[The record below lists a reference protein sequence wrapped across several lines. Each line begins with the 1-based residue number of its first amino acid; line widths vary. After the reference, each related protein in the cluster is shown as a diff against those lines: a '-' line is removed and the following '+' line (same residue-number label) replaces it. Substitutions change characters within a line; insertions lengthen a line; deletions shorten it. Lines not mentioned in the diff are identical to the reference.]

1 MTEVVVLE
9 RESAAP
15 AMGAGGATLLAFAD
29 ADGEPGGWRLLSGG
43 AVIGRG
49 DDIADLPEQKSW
61 VRVVLAVPG
70 SDVALHW
77 LELEGEPT
85 PAQAAAAARLRLAD
99 EIAGP
104 IETMHVAAGR
114 REKGL
119 TAIAAVPV
127 ARMQAWLDAARGLDM
142 EPEVV
147 IPAPL
152 LLLAPGEG
160 LVRYQG
166 GAPAAD
172 YRGVAQAFAIED
184 ELAAL
189 LVGDASVAEIGDAVR
204 EAGFGP
210 ALADPAINL
219 RQGPFAP
226 RRERVVHTT
235 SLKRLFLYGLILLLV
250 TLAIEITAIVRT
262 SQAADRIEAEATE
275 LRAAIGSAPG
285 ASGPRG
291 GFATAAGALFDAVRD
306 TQNVTLT
313 RIVYQPDG
321 TLRASLLA
329 DSQATLDGMRGRLEA
344 RGIQAS
350 AGPPTMLSGQA
361 AAELTMRARR

>member
-1 MTEVVVLE
+1 MTQVVTIE
-9 RESAAP
+9 RVSAAP
-15 AMGAGGATLLAFAD
+15 VTGGATLLAFAG
-29 ADGEPGGWRLLSGG
+29 ADGAPAGWRLLSGG

-49 DDIADLPEQKSW
+49 DDLAELPEQKSW

-70 SDVALHW
+70 SDVAMHW
-77 LELEGEPT
+77 LTLDGDPT

-104 IETMHVAAGR
+104 IEAMHVAAGR
-114 REKGL
+114 RENKL
-119 TAIAAVPV
+119 TAIAAVPAV
-127 ARMQAWLDAARGLDM
+127 RMQAWLDAARGLGM
-142 EPEVV
+142 EPDVV

-152 LLLAPGEG
+152 LLMAPGEG
-160 LVRYQG
+160 LVSYRAI
-166 GAPAAD
+166 GAPGAD

-189 LVGDASVAEIGDAVR
+189 LTGDARVTEIDEDVR

-219 RQGPFAP
+219 RQGAFAP
-226 RRERVVHTT
+226 RRERVIDRT
-235 SLKRLFLYGLILLLV
+235 SLRRLFLFGLILLLV
-250 TLAIEITAIVRT
+250 SLAIEITAIVRT
-262 SQAADRIEAEATE
+262 SQAADRIEAEANE

-285 ASGPRG
+285 GAAPGG
-291 GFATAAGALFDAVRD
+291 GFGIVASALFDAVRD
-306 TQNVTLT
+306 TPNVELT
-313 RIVYQPDG
+313 RIAYQPDG

-329 DSQATLDGMRGRLEA
+329 DSQATLDGVRTRIESRGV
-344 RGIQAS
+344 QAS
-350 AGPPTMLSGQA
+350 GGLPTTIGGRA

>member
-1 MTEVVVLE
+1 
-9 RESAAP
+9 
-15 AMGAGGATLLAFAD
+15 MGAGGATLLAFAD

-49 DDIADLPEQKSW
+49 DDIAELPEQKSW

-99 EIAGP
+99 EIAVP

-114 REKGL
+114 RENGL
-119 TAIAAVPV
+119 TAIAAVPA

-142 EPEVV
+142 EPDVV
-147 IPAPL
+147 IPAHL

-160 LVRYQG
+160 LVGYRPM
-166 GAPAAD
+166 GAPTAD
-172 YRGVAQAFAIED
+172 YRGVAQGFTIED

-189 LVGDASVAEIGDAVR
+189 LIGDARVAEIDDAAR

-226 RRERVVHTT
+226 RRERIVDRT
-235 SLKRLFLYGLILLLV
+235 SLRRLFLYGLILLLV

-291 GFATAAGALFDAVRD
+291 GFATVAGALFDAVRD
-306 TQNVTLT
+306 TQSVTLT

-329 DSQATLDGMRGRLEA
+329 DSQATLDGLRGRLEA

-350 AGPPTMLSGQA
+350 AGPLTMLSGQA